1 MVYAMFSI
9 GILGFIVWSHH
20 MYSVGLDVDTRA
32 YFTAA
37 TMVIAVPTGIKI
49 FSWLSFSFSKKN
61 MANGVIY
68 INLILTRGLSSLNLL
83 KRFPRA
89 KKNYLPKNEKCKDLV
104 IFGSNLSST
113 IGYPYYT
120 IIIRHMIEL
129 PSNIY
134 DMLIGILLSDGW
146 LIINKQNN
154 ARFGFKQSLAR
165 FEYLYTVFMK
175 LSHYCSA
182 YPYLVKTNLKGKKF
196 FAVAFSTR
204 TLPCFTEL
212 YNLFYVK
219 GIKIVPLNLFDI
231 LTYEGLAHWICGD
244 GSLAK
249 GGGIYLNTQSF
260 TVKECV
266 FIINVLIIKF
276 DLNCSLHF
284 QNEQPTIYISARSAR
299 KLYLKVYQFIV
310 PSMEYKFNSA
320 KRINN
325 SPRGKLEKNPI
336 FRISNKIRTIV
347 ELNHDL

>member
-1 MVYAMFSI
+1 MYA
-9 GILGFIVWSHH
+9 
-20 MYSVGLDVDTRA
+20 VGLDVDTRA

-49 FSWLSFSFSKKN
+49 FSWLSLSFSKKI

-68 INLILTRGLSSLNLL
+68 KNFILSRGLSSLNLL

-89 KKNYLPKNEKCKDLV
+89 NRNYLPENKKCKDLV
-104 IFGSNLSST
+104 VFGSNLSST

-120 IIIRHMIEL
+120 IIIRHMIKL
-129 PSNIY
+129 PTNIY
-134 DMLIGILLSDGW
+134 DMLVGILLSDGW
-146 LIINKQNN
+146 LSINKQNN
-154 ARFGFKQSLAR
+154 ARFSFKQSLAR
-165 FEYLYTVFMK
+165 FKYLYFVFNK

-182 YPYLVKTNLKGKKF
+182 YPYLVKTNLKGKTF
-196 FAVAFSTR
+196 FAVAVTTR

-212 YNLFYVK
+212 YDLFYVK

-231 LTYEGLAHWICGD
+231 LTYEGLVHWICGG
-244 GSLAK
+244 GSLTK

-284 QNEQPTIYISARSAR
+284 QREQPVIYISARSVR
-299 KLYLKVYQFIV
+299 KLYPKISQYIV
-310 PSMEYKFNSA
+310 PSMEYKFLQ
-320 KRINN
+320 K
-325 SPRGKLEKNPI
+325 
-336 FRISNKIRTIV
+336 
-347 ELNHDL
+347 